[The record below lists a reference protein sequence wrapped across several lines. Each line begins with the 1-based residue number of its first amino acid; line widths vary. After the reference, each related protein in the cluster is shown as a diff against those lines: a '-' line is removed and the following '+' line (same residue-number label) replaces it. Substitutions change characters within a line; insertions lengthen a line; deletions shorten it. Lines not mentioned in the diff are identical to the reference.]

1 MDRKI
6 MVSNKTKMVMLQLQS
21 NRSKVIGGF
30 TMVEVLVGTILT
42 LVFTA
47 IAAQTLVMAT
57 AIKVRSDEITDANTW
72 INADLASIKSIGDQI
87 GGYNAT
93 TDTYTPDSARC
104 LTSSASNGHA
114 ALLQSQADPNND
126 TDNTDTTIGTDDSD
140 SKKSTIGQRPYTLR
154 RRTTIANTAPY
165 AVLQIQY
172 DVYRG
177 TTTTTAPI
185 TSYYAEVIPG
195 VAFSCRQI

>member
-1 MDRKI
+1 MGRKI
-6 MVSNKTKMVMLQLQS
+6 MVFNKTKIVMLQLKS
-21 NRSKVIGGF
+21 NRSKVSGGF

-57 AIKVRSDEITDANTW
+57 AIKVRSDEITDATTW
-72 INADLASIKSIGDQI
+72 INADLASIKSIADQI

-93 TDTYTPDSARC
+93 TDTYSPESTRC
-104 LTSSASNGHA
+104 LSSSASNGYA
-114 ALLQSQADPNND
+114 ALLQGQADPNND
-126 TDNTDTTIGTDDSD
+126 ADNTDTTIGTDDSD
-140 SKKSTIGQRPYTLR
+140 SKKSTLGQRPYTLR
-154 RRTTIANTAPY
+154 RRTTIISTAPY
-165 AVLQIQY
+165 SVLQIQY

-177 TTTTTAPI
+177 STTTTAPI

-195 VAFSCRQI
+195 VTFSCRQV

>member
-1 MDRKI
+1 MGRKI
-6 MVSNKTKMVMLQLQS
+6 MVSNKTKILMLQLKS
-21 NRSKVIGGF
+21 NRSKMSGGF

-57 AIKVRSDEITDANTW
+57 AIKVRSDEITDATTW
-72 INADLASIKSIGDQI
+72 INADLASIKSIADQI

-93 TDTYTPDSARC
+93 TDTYSPESTRC
-104 LTSSASNGHA
+104 LASSASNGYA
-114 ALLQSQADPNND
+114 ALLQGQADPNND
-126 TDNTDTTIGTDDSD
+126 ADNTDTTIGTDDSD
-140 SKKSTIGQRPYTLR
+140 SKKSTLGQRPYTLR
-154 RRTTIANTAPY
+154 RRTTIISTAPY
-165 AVLQIQY
+165 SVLQIQY

-195 VAFSCRQI
+195 VAFSCRQV